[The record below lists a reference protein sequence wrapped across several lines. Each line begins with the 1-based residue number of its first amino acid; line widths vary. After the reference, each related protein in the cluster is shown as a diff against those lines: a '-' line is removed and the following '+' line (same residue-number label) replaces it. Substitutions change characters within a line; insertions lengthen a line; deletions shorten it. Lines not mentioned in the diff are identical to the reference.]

1 MTRLLITNGRVID
14 PWQKLDRVTNVLIE
28 NGRIA
33 AYDVHAHDIRTLD
46 ASGKIVAP
54 GLIDFH
60 AQLREPGLEEDETIE
75 TGTAAAIAGGY
86 TSLCPL
92 PETNPPVDTP
102 AGVEFVRQKAWK
114 ADHCHVF
121 PIACVSK
128 DQAGKE
134 LAEIGSLVEAGAIAF
149 SDGTRPIENSDLLR
163 RALEYCQMFD
173 RPVLHH
179 PEVLELT
186 RGGVMHEGRVSLV
199 LGLGGMPTE
208 AEDVMV
214 SRDIRLAEAM
224 RGRLHL
230 MHISSIGSV
239 EIVRRVRARGV
250 QITTGICAWN
260 LALTDEALRTFDPHL
275 KLNPPLR
282 SEKHRDACLSA
293 LQDGTID
300 VISSGHSPRA
310 VEKKMQE
317 FDLAPFGMTSLET
330 TLSVVITKLIAPG
343 VLSWNDALAKLT
355 CNPAR
360 VLGLSK
366 GTLAVGADAD
376 VVLIDPEAKWTVD
389 VSKFRSKS
397 ENTPL
402 QGMELQG
409 RVSTVLVNGVV
420 KFGG

>member
-54 GLIDFH
+54 GLLDFH
-60 AQLREPGLEEDETIE
+60 AQPREPGLEEDETIE

-239 EIVRRVRARGV
+239 EIVRRVRARGRPRRSARSA
-250 QITTGICAWN
+250 TRA
-260 LALTDEALRTFDPHL
+260 AARARRT
-275 KLNPPLR
+275 R
-282 SEKHRDACLSA
+282 CR
-293 LQDGTID
+293 
-300 VISSGHSPRA
+300 
-310 VEKKMQE
+310 
-317 FDLAPFGMTSLET
+317 
-330 TLSVVITKLIAPG
+330 
-343 VLSWNDALAKLT
+343 
-355 CNPAR
+355 
-360 VLGLSK
+360 
-366 GTLAVGADAD
+366 
-376 VVLIDPEAKWTVD
+376 
-389 VSKFRSKS
+389 
-397 ENTPL
+397 
-402 QGMELQG
+402 
-409 RVSTVLVNGVV
+409 
-420 KFGG
+420 